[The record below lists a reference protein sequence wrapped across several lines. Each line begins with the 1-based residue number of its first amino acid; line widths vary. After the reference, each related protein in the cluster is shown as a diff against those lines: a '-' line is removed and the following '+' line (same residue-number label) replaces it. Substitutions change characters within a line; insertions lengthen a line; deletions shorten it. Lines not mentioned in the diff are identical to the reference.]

1 MNNVISFQ
9 EHRIKKEN
17 DVRNDEV
24 LRTLEE
30 YFKNDPNLYD
40 DYLEIFEVIDAMEPS
55 NNVVDLLEARKYLVS
70 ETEDR

>member
-70 ETEDR
+70 DTEDR